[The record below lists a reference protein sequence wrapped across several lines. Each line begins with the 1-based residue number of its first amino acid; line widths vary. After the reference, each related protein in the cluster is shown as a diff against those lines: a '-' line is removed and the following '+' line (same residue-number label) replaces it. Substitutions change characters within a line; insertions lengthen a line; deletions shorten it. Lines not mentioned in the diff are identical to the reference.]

1 MSCVVKGEALGIK
14 CDMISWLGSGEGT
27 VEEETTNLQCHS
39 DVQRCQPDKTYNRE
53 REGLLGMPKGHYLG
67 YVH

>member
-27 VEEETTNLQCHS
+27 VEEETTNLQCHG
-39 DVQRCQPDKTYNRE
+39 DV
-53 REGLLGMPKGHYLG
+53 
-67 YVH
+67 

>member
-14 CDMISWLGSGEGT
+14 YDMISWLGSGEGT

-39 DVQRCQPDKTYNRE
+39 DV
-53 REGLLGMPKGHYLG
+53 
-67 YVH
+67 